1 MSESNA
7 SLLCVYFIDC
17 AICRCLLILVDD
29 EFTDMACDNNAA
41 AGRILDAM
49 DVSLDACLYGA
60 ILEHEI
66 GIGSEG
72 AIHQSQVLAITQRLF
87 AGDVTADER
96 QATAV
101 PTKVLAVY
109 LAVGNRDV
117 LCVPKRILAVQER
130 VLYLYILAVLEG
142 IVALKVQVVDAD
154 VVGTHAEV
162 VSILNQTI
170 LYAKS
175 VAVPQHFLS
184 IGEMA
189 VQQLYALHPSEH
201 LRGINQTMVECA
213 VLAIPEGRAGRSLE
227 MAVLGKELTAF
238 PEDIL
243 PLERAVIGLDVAA
256 LLDAGLSNVYHYM
269 LESCIMKFVE
279 RTLATVFLVL
289 NSNHLSFAI
298 DVDK

>member
-1 MSESNA
+1 M
-7 SLLCVYFIDC
+7 DC

-49 DVSLDACLYGA
+49 DVSLDACLHSA
-60 ILEHEI
+60 VLEHEI
-66 GIGSEG
+66 SIGSEG
-72 AIHQSQVLAITQRLF
+72 AIHQSQVLAIAQRLF
-87 AGDVTADER
+87 AGDVAADER
-96 QATAV
+96 QASTV
-101 PTKVLAVY
+101 PTQVFSIDLAI
-109 LAVGNRDV
+109 GNRDV

-130 VLYLYILAVLEG
+130 VLYLHILAVLEG
-142 IVALKVQVVDAD
+142 IVALEVQLVDAD
-154 VVGTHAEV
+154 VVGAHAKIV
-162 VSILNQTI
+162 GILNQTV
-170 LYAKS
+170 LYAES

-213 VLAIPEGRAGRSLE
+213 VLAIPEGRAGRNLE
-227 MAVLGKELTAF
+227 VTVLGKELTAF

-256 LLDAGLSNVYHYM
+256 LLDAGLPEVYRYM
-269 LESCIMKFVE
+269 FESCIMKFVK
-279 RTLATVFLVL
+279 RTLAAVFLVL
-289 NSNHLSFAI
+289 NNNHIVFIMGRGARGKRILFCMNF
-298 DVDK
+298 

>member
-1 MSESNA
+1 M
-7 SLLCVYFIDC
+7 DC
-17 AICRCLLILVDD
+17 AVSRCLLILVDD
-29 EFTDMACDNNAA
+29 EFTDMALDNNAA

-49 DVSLDACLYGA
+49 DVSLDACLHSA
-60 ILEHEI
+60 VLEHEI
-66 GIGSEG
+66 SIGSEG
-72 AIHQSQVLAITQRLF
+72 AIHQSQVLAIAQRLF
-87 AGDVTADER
+87 AGDVAADER
-96 QATAV
+96 QASTV
-101 PTKVLAVY
+101 PTQVFSIDLAI
-109 LAVGNRDV
+109 GNRDV

-154 VVGTHAEV
+154 VVGAHAKIV
-162 VSILNQTI
+162 GILNQTV
-170 LYAKS
+170 LYAES

-227 MAVLGKELTAF
+227 MAILCKELTAF

-256 LLDAGLSNVYHYM
+256 LLDAGLPEVYRYM
-269 LESCIMKFVE
+269 FESCIMKFVK
-279 RTLATVFLVL
+279 RTLAAVFLVL
-289 NSNHLSFAI
+289 NNNHHSFTI